1 MQAELTSSAKREE
14 ELSKSDYIELS
25 WTDAQKVILPVGSYI
40 LHTYKIDT
48 VREVTRK
55 FLLLEA
61 YEPTQSDEQTWK
73 YTPQFQ
79 HPKMVLGKIPFYIM
93 TKNSKNETVK
103 QYVWSFV
110 GVTSSLSAKLCDFL
124 NNDLKFGN
132 CGWTCIVS
140 QNISNTVTV
149 SFSDNDFIS
158 ALTAITNAI
167 GDNCEWHIDYDNEI
181 IYIGKVSIGETPV
194 ELKVGENVGTV
205 SLSSNSENYYNS
217 FAVFGGTRNITQVN
231 SSGENISS
239 SDIRLQLNA
248 GSGTMTID
256 GKERA
261 YTIDDYSTIDLREDK
276 TNEQLFTKVL
286 DFTDVFP
293 SLNTYVYNVRG
304 REKYVMNSD
313 SSGTEKKVPLT
324 YNADGSVATYKTFT
338 VWYMRL
344 AYPSVTKDTS
354 KKLINTTIDDGI
366 THYWY
371 DFEITDELKVNGK
384 NLSCSFE
391 ANYNTDALSTPL
403 AGRGDNGDYVGFEL
417 TYHEHDSSAHSSDD
431 VSPDY
436 FEIKAGDYEIIYQED
451 NNVYIPSN
459 KEEMIIPKGESLP
472 SLKCNITVLYNIA
485 MADTYYTNAQAE
497 LLDTAKEEIIRLL
510 SDLNNYSFKSYPQV
524 FELNNP
530 CLQIGQLVKY
540 NDGNGYELETRVLK
554 LSTNIDYE
562 YVQEIQVGNQAIKG
576 TLTQLKDDVQSI
588 IASGSNGSGNGGYTA
603 SQMNN
608 LVAKYGTNHFLSK
621 TQSDT
626 AQGIITFLKGLLIA
640 SGYKWDSTGD
650 ITARN
655 IIASII
661 QSSDYDSATE
671 SGYGFTQ
678 RKDGKWQLSLTD
690 LTIWGKAIFNQLT
703 IRKLNSVDGNIVF
716 SPSASK
722 LISVKVTDE
731 GYKCYLLADDGT
743 MATTNSWEVDD
754 QARCETFD
762 VAAGT
767 YEGVSNK
774 SYWRRVT
781 AVSSEN
787 EQLTDDS
794 GNILYGGQKFAW
806 IILSKTDC
814 AENSDV
820 PAAGDTI
827 VLEGNRTNTDRQSL
841 AIKETWGDDAPREVG
856 YTGVN
861 SYSLEGKVTY
871 EIGPKAVR
879 FYTQY
884 YEQVTVDG
892 SVVKQIAYRGDYDAS
907 AKYGYYEEVTY
918 NGTRW
923 LCIVPTGQTA
933 TEKPSETSDQWRA
946 TTAILQPTLSL
957 YHDLGAGIAIGETH
971 QVVAKVY
978 LGDTDITS
986 KVTAW
991 KVSRNSGDT
1000 TEDAAWAL
1008 KDKVKNFSGTLPIVW
1023 STTED
1028 DLGTSESGYTVF
1040 TFEATTADGDLLTAE
1055 LTIT

>member
-1 MQAELTSSAKREE
+1 MSRELQDHHYVTLKFTTEEPVYFEIGDSVEIPDFGYFELVSAYFPTYNETTGGYDYEMQMDADYMAWQNKILKYRPDYGANETSFKLTSTVAVHLGVILSNIKALGFKHDGKDYSVDYTTYNNNAFDVTKRFYIEYSSTSILEALNTICSEDNLDCEWWVDGSIIYLGYCEMAGQTTFEQGENMASMSQSESESSYITRLYAFGSDRNIPDGYFTGSDADVTTDGVATDYLMLPTQAEDADGFVAKNGYLENTNVVKNDKQAIEGVVMFDDEYPQVSCKVSTISTYDSTVENEDGTKTTQTFWQVTSTDSFATKFEQSWIKSNLN
-14 ELSKSDYIELS
+14 LSIKFTSGALNGMEFEVAFKIKEQVNYFEIVANDTYGRTLPDKALCPKVGDEFFLFNWDASKITE
-25 WTDAQKVILPVGSYI
+25 TDLIKEAQAS
-40 LHTYKIDT
+40 
-48 VREVTRK
+48 
-55 FLLLEA
+55 LLERA
-61 YEPTQSDEQTWK
+61 
-73 YTPQFQ
+73 
-79 HPKMVLGKIPFYIM
+79 
-93 TKNSKNETVK
+93 K
-103 QYVWSFV
+103 QYYQKSMIDNSNF
-110 GVTSSLSAKLCDFL
+110 
-124 NNDLKFGN
+124 
-132 CGWTCIVS
+132 TC
-140 QNISNTVTV
+140 
-149 SFSDNDFIS
+149 
-158 ALTAITNAI
+158 
-167 GDNCEWHIDYDNEI
+167 
-181 IYIGKVSIGETPV
+181 
-194 ELKVGENVGTV
+194 
-205 SLSSNSENYYNS
+205 
-217 FAVFGGTRNITQVN
+217 
-231 SSGENISS
+231 
-239 SDIRLQLNA
+239 
-248 GSGTMTID
+248 
-256 GKERA
+256 
-261 YTIDDYSTIDLREDK
+261 
-276 TNEQLFTKVL
+276 VL
-286 DFTDVFP
+286 DSEKFY
-293 SLNTYVYNVRG
+293 NNGTY
-304 REKYVMNSD
+304 D
-313 SSGTEKKVPLT
+313 FHPL
-324 YNADGSVATYKTFT
+324 GEQV
-338 VWYMRL
+338 
-344 AYPSVTKDTS
+344 
-354 KKLINTTIDDGI
+354 KLINPMFSQVDSDGKHYRNSRIIGMEINLDVPYDSPTYTVGEKASSSRLNKLETQVDSI
-366 THYWY
+366 T
-371 DFEITDELKVNGK
+371 VNGIQIGSASSGGG
-384 NLSCSFE
+384 NGVYVIGV
-391 ANYNTDALSTPL
+391 NDNTSAT
-403 AGRGDNGDYVGFEL
+403 
-417 TYHEHDSSAHSSDD
+417 DS
-431 VSPDY
+431 
-436 FEIKAGDYEIIYQED
+436 
-451 NNVYIPSN
+451 NVYSARR
-459 KEEMIIPKGESLP
+459 
-472 SLKCNITVLYNIA
+472 T
-485 MADTYYTNAQAE
+485 
-497 LLDTAKEEIIRLL
+497 RL
-510 SDLNNYSFKSYPQV
+510 
-524 FELNNP
+524 E
-530 CLQIGQLVKY
+530 
-540 NDGNGYELETRVLK
+540 
-554 LSTNIDYE
+554 
-562 YVQEIQVGNQAIKG
+562 
-576 TLTQLKDDVQSI
+576 
-588 IASGSNGSGNGGYTA
+588 
-603 SQMNN
+603 
-608 LVAKYGTNHFLSK
+608 FLSK

-661 QSSDYDSATE
+661 QSSDYDSTAE

-722 LISVKVTDE
+722 LIAVKVTDE
-731 GYKCYLLADDGT
+731 GYKCWLLADDGT

-787 EQLTDDS
+787 EQLTDDN

-892 SVVKQIAYRGDYDAS
+892 SVVKQIAYRGDYDS
-907 AKYGYYEEVTY
+907 TAKYGYYEEVTY

-946 TTAILQPTLSL
+946 TTAVLIPTLSL

-971 QVVAKVY
+971 QVVAKAY
-978 LGDTDITS
+978 LGDTDITD

-1023 STTED
+1023 SETED
-1028 DLGTSESGYTVF
+1028 DLGTSESGYTTF
-1040 TFEATTADGDLLTAE
+1040 TFEATTADGDLLSAE